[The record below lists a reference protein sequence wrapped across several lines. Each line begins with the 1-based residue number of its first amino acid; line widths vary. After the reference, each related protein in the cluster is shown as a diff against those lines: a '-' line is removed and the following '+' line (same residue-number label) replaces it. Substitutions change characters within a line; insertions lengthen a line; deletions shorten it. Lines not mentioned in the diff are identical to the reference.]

1 MVVQRRKR
9 TESCSPTS
17 SVEADDSSSDE
28 SDVNSKARVGVRES
42 FALTIY
48 NVCRLPTAIVFVWFV
63 VVVSSSGSSSS
74 KPLTLREARM
84 RELDPQ
90 QKPDYVV
97 VVMTEEEGLDQLP
110 TMELDPEIAMHDV
123 FGVAQLYLKNH
134 TSLFMKEAKQLQEDF
149 AGLYGGI
156 RPSRHMLEKTLHE
169 FGGDAWVRLLQ
180 RKQNSVLHM
189 AVLGDATAAGYGN
202 NHQHAFSF
210 SLQEIMKNAMAS
222 FKIDFQVTNVAL
234 EHVATFPYLWCIP
247 EFVQMG
253 KSNYKTSIDV
263 VYVDL
268 GPSMSAHDLEL
279 VVRQIVG
286 LKTRSPLLI
295 LRDKKDDESR
305 LELLQ
310 HYIDGGALQ
319 SPVLMDWEDAVE
331 PFLEVKPSQR
341 PGGFDDWT
349 IWGAAESPHK
359 RSYWTPAQHKMVAWV
374 LAMYFL
380 KELELL
386 VATEAGFYELGD
398 EQEGELHSPI
408 LAKASALKAPWS
420 KYLYFPSSSRK
431 CMTSFDPADNLV
443 PSSGAVTQDVHIEHP
458 KGMVFYTAGWVL
470 DMENSERKEKL
481 RSQHHGF
488 KDAQAS
494 FHGIAASGTLTFDFE
509 VDFFSNMIVCES
521 QALMEP
527 EGCRLDEDVEFT
539 INNQPVKSVQRIATD
554 DISYRGKQ
562 HCVLVEFE
570 SGESGEVQ
578 LGMTVTNNKVTIKGG
593 PCSIS
598 HIIWQ
603 DTDVDVIL
611 EERLQHS

>member
-9 TESCSPTS
+9 TESCSPTKS
-17 SVEADDSSSDE
+17 IEAGDSSSDE
-28 SDVNSKARVGVRES
+28 SDVNSKARVGVCES
-42 FALTIY
+42 FAMTVY
-48 NVCRLPTAIVFVWFV
+48 KVCLLFTAIVLVGFIM
-63 VVVSSSGSSSS
+63 VVSFSGSSTS

-84 RELDPQ
+84 RQNHPQ
-90 QKPDYVV
+90 PKPDHVV
-97 VVMTEEEGLDQLP
+97 VVMTEEDGLDQLP
-110 TMELDPEIAMHDV
+110 TMELDPQIAVHDA

-134 TSLFMKEAKQLQEDF
+134 TSSFMKQAKQLQEDF

-156 RPSRHMLEKTLHE
+156 RPSRHMLENTLHE

-180 RKQNSVLHM
+180 RKRNSVLHM
-189 AVLGDATAAGYGN
+189 AVLGGATAAGYGN

-210 SLQEIMKNAMAS
+210 SLQETMKKVMAS

-247 EFVQMG
+247 EFMQMG
-253 KSNYKTSIDV
+253 KSKEKISIDV

-268 GPSMSAHDLEL
+268 GPSMSAPELEL
-279 VVRQIVG
+279 VVRQILG
-286 LKTRSPLLI
+286 LSTPSPLLI

-319 SPVLMDWEDAVE
+319 SPVLIDWEDAVE
-331 PFLEVKPSQR
+331 PFLQVKPSRR
-341 PGGFDDWT
+341 PVGFSDWT

-374 LAMYFL
+374 LAMFFL

-386 VATEAGFYELGD
+386 VATEAGFYQLED

-408 LAKASALKAPWS
+408 LATASALKEPWS
-420 KYLYFPSSSRK
+420 KYLYFPSSSRF

-443 PSSGAVTQDVHIEHP
+443 PSGGAVTQDVHIEHP
-458 KGMVFYTAGWVL
+458 KGMVFYTSGWVL

-494 FHGIAASGTLTFDFE
+494 FHGIVASGTLTFDFE
-509 VDFFSNMIVCES
+509 VESSSNMIVCES
-521 QALMEP
+521 QALLEP

-539 INNQPVKSVQRIATD
+539 INNQPVKSVRRIATD
-554 DISYRGKQ
+554 YISYRGKQ

-570 SGESGEVQ
+570 SRESGEVQ
-578 LGMTVTNNKVTIKGG
+578 LGMTVTNNKVTINGG

-603 DTDVDVIL
+603 DTDVDVTL
-611 EERLQHS
+611 EQRFQRF